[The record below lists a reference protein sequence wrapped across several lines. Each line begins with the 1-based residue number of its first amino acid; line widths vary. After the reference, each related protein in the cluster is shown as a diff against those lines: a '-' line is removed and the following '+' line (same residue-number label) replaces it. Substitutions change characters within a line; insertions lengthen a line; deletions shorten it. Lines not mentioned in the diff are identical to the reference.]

1 VAEIEDSALLKVFGQ
16 RGAGI
21 FPAPTIVSDD
31 VMKQY
36 RVVRLGVASR
46 VLERF
51 YVITAE
57 RRIRHPA
64 VAAITEAARSA
75 LFS

>member
-1 VAEIEDSALLKVFGQ
+1 
-16 RGAGI
+16 
-21 FPAPTIVSDD
+21 
-31 VMKQY
+31 MKQY

-57 RRIRHPA
+57 RKIRHPA
-64 VAAITEAARSA
+64 VAAITAAARSA
-75 LFS
+75 LCS